1 MDESSSYKLGRLVG
15 KKFRKAK
22 WIWES
27 FVGSEE
33 ESIRAEYGVGCT
45 MTEAIF
51 EQTLRDTDPK
61 LQEFLEEIRCLL
73 AKSVS
78 NRLHRFKV
86 MVVVEDTPTAFALPG
101 GFIFVTRSLVEFCDN
116 DRDEMAFVIA
126 HEMAHVIRRH
136 AINRVLTETALSAA
150 TLASPSRG
158 LFVSW
163 FRRVGL
169 QALERAHSR
178 EQEFE
183 ADMLGVLLA
192 RNAGFDPAGAVRLF
206 ERFLRL
212 SSNRSTAGLGSYFE
226 THPDVSERILKL
238 RELVFHP
245 KEPVKS

>member
-1 MDESSSYKLGRLVG
+1 MDERSSYKLGRLVG
-15 KKFRKAK
+15 KKLRKAK

-33 ESIRAEYGVGCT
+33 ESIRAEYGVGRN
-45 MTEAIF
+45 MTEAIL
-51 EQTLRDTDPK
+51 EQTLRDTDPQ
-61 LQEFLEEIRCLL
+61 LQESLEEIQCLL
-73 AKSVS
+73 AKSVR
-78 NRLHRFKV
+78 NRFHRFKV
-86 MVVVEDTPTAFALPG
+86 MVVVEDAPTAFALPG
-101 GFIFVTRSLVEFCDN
+101 GFIFLTRSLVEFCDN

-150 TLASPSRG
+150 ALASPGRG
-158 LFVSW
+158 WFVSW

-183 ADMLGVLLA
+183 ADMLGVLLT
-192 RNAGFDPAGAVRLF
+192 RNAGFDPAGAIRLF
-206 ERFLRL
+206 ERFLQL
-212 SSNRSTAGLGSYFE
+212 STNRSPTKLGSYFE

-238 RELVFHP
+238 RKLVP
-245 KEPVKS
+245 RRQDL

>member
-15 KKFRKAK
+15 RKFRKAK
-22 WIWES
+22 WVWES

-33 ESIRAEYGVGCT
+33 ESIRAEHGVGWT
-45 MTEAIF
+45 MSEAVF

-61 LQEFLEEIRCLL
+61 LQEFLKEIQCLL
-73 AKSVS
+73 AKSVR

-116 DRDEMAFVIA
+116 DRDEMA
-126 HEMAHVIRRH
+126 HVIRRH

-150 TLASPSRG
+150 ALASPSRG
-158 LFVSW
+158 WFVSW
-163 FRRVGL
+163 FKRVGL
-169 QALERAHSR
+169 QALGRAHSR

-183 ADMLGVLLA
+183 ADMLGALLA
-192 RNAGFDPAGAVRLF
+192 RNAGFDPASAVRLF

-212 SSNRSTAGLGSYFE
+212 SSNRSAAGLGSYFE

-238 RELVFHP
+238 RKFVAHP
-245 KEPVKS
+245 KSL

>member
-15 KKFRKAK
+15 EKFRKAK

-33 ESIRAEYGVGCT
+33 ESIRAEYGVGRN
-45 MTEAIF
+45 MTEAIL
-51 EQTLRDTDPK
+51 EQTLRDTDPQ
-61 LQEFLEEIRCLL
+61 LQEFLEEIQCLL
-73 AKSVS
+73 AKSVR
-78 NRLHRFKV
+78 NRFHRFKV
-86 MVVVEDTPTAFALPG
+86 MVVVEDAPTAFALPG
-101 GFIFVTRSLVEFCDN
+101 GFIFLTRSLVEFCDN

-150 TLASPSRG
+150 ALASPGRG
-158 LFVSW
+158 WFVPW

-183 ADMLGVLLA
+183 ADMLGVLLT

-206 ERFLRL
+206 ERFLQL
-212 SSNRSTAGLGSYFE
+212 STNRSTTKFGRYFE

-238 RELVFHP
+238 RKLVPRSQSMKF
-245 KEPVKS
+245 